1 MVRERDSWYDEAAG
15 PLVRLYGVTRGR
27 TRDSTP
33 DLSMITI
40 VVAIADA
47 ADSRLRR
54 MDPEHQRIFVIA
66 RNPRAI
72 AEIAARLGLPLRIC
86 RILIG
91 DLIAD
96 GYLSISS
103 TQAKHAAEDNDNN
116 TSETAELIRAIRD
129 GLLRL

>member
-1 MVRERDSWYDEAAG
+1 MDGERDFWYDEAAG

-27 TRDSTP
+27 TRDVTP
-33 DLSMITI
+33 ELSMITI
-40 VVAIADA
+40 VVAVDGA
-47 ADSRLRR
+47 ADGRLRR
-54 MDPEHQRIFVIA
+54 MDPEYERIVVIA

-72 AEIAARLGLPLRIC
+72 AEISARLGLPVRVT

-103 TQAKHAAEDNDNN
+103 AQSRHAANDN
-116 TSETAELIRAIRD
+116 SETADLLRAIRD
-129 GLLRL
+129 GLLKL

>member
-1 MVRERDSWYDEAAG
+1 MVRERNPWFDEAAG

-27 TRDSTP
+27 TRDVTP
-33 DLSMITI
+33 ELSMITI
-40 VVAIADA
+40 VVAIADS
-47 ADSRLRR
+47 ADARLRQ
-54 MDPEHQRIFVIA
+54 MDTEYRRIFAMA
-66 RNPRAI
+66 RRPRAI
-72 AEIAARLGLPLRIC
+72 AEIAARLGLPLRVS

-103 TQAKHAAEDNDNN
+103 TQARHAAENYDKNR
-116 TSETAELIRAIRD
+116 ETADLIRAVRD